1 MFEYSGWVFWVVWCS
16 IMNELFRVLWK
27 NITNDYYERVV
38 LNILN
43 ELFELS
49 ILNVFFQVIG
59 TCFLNE
65 YSERVVWV
73 FWKSILID
81 LSERVFSSILNEY
94 PERIFWMSS
103 LRILGTPELKKYALG
118 CVVDASRGF
127 LGSPNRSIVLW
138 LWLVFLDFCVFLR
151 IPEEKHIFLMCS
163 CVLQIFRWLL
173 FAYKTKGISPE
184 SVFLPL

>member
-1 MFEYSGWVFWVVWCS
+1 MKEYYERALWTSCFEYSEWVFW
-16 IMNELFRVLWK
+16 M
-27 NITNDYYERVV
+27 
-38 LNILN
+38 
-43 ELFELS
+43 S
-49 ILNVFFQVIG
+49 ILNVFFQVFG

-94 PERIFWMSS
+94 PERIFWMSCLS
-103 LRILGTPELKKYALG
+103 ILGTPELKKHALG

-151 IPEEKHIFLMCS
+151 TPEEKRIFMMCC
-163 CVLQIFRWLL
+163 CVFS
-173 FAYKTKGISPE
+173 ISR
-184 SVFLPL
+184 